1 MTAKTATPT
10 RSPHSTPPNQAFSH
24 MNSHISSRNRSRWT
38 SLPLCLVA
46 VLAANGLTSCTSGP
60 YATNL
65 MVVGG
70 EDLNKTFND
79 KPSAVNLRILQ
90 LKKKDVFES
99 ATDAELRSPKLKEAT
114 WHESYSEAKVRV
126 GKTREIEI
134 TIQPEVLFLG
144 IVGLFNEKEGN
155 WRAVIDVGSLSS
167 DKLVF
172 DKYAFSK
179 EPREQ

>member
-1 MTAKTATPT
+1 
-10 RSPHSTPPNQAFSH
+10 
-24 MNSHISSRNRSRWT
+24 MNSQTCSRNRSPWT
-38 SLPLCLVA
+38 SLTLCLA
-46 VLAANGLTSCTSGP
+46 AMLAAFSMASCTSGP
-60 YATNL
+60 YASNL

-79 KPSAVNLRILQ
+79 KPSAVNIRILQ

-99 ATDAELRSPKLKEAT
+99 ATDAELRSPKLKDAT
-114 WHESYSEAKVRV
+114 WLESYSEAKVRV

-155 WRAVIDVGSLSS
+155 WRAVIDIDTLSS

-172 DKYAFSK
+172 DKYAFSA
-179 EPREQ
+179 EPRDQ